1 MARDPYITIDPAVG
15 GFRCHFWGGND
26 KLVWWTET
34 YTRKETAREAVAFLQ
49 YWAPRAAV
57 YDRA

>member
-1 MARDPYITIDPAVG
+1 MADQPYITIDPAAG
-15 GFRCHFWGGND
+15 GYRCHFWGANE

-34 YTRKETAREAVAFLQ
+34 YTQKHNAKKAVEFLQ
-49 YWAPRAAV
+49 YWAPKARV